1 MKKGRLIKMFAI
13 WKREVQAYFYQPIAY
28 ILIGFFFLISSIYFI
43 FGTVASYYAQLNNLL
58 SSIVFILT
66 FICPILTMRILTE
79 DRKNGTAVLLVT
91 SPVDVYQIV
100 LGKFLASFTVFMVM
114 FASSFIYLAIIYI
127 LGGKPEIPRLIG
139 GYIAF
144 LLIGACY
151 VAIGVFASSLTEN
164 QIVAA
169 IISFAILLLINIID
183 PIASFI
189 GGFPAKVLDMFS
201 LLSRYEALNSGIFD
215 ITSII
220 YYLSFTAVFLFLTT
234 RVIDKRRWSQG

>member
-1 MKKGRLIKMFAI
+1 MLAI

-28 ILIGFFFLISSIYFI
+28 ILIGLFFLISSIYFT
-43 FGTVASYYAQLNNLL
+43 FGTVASQYAELNMLL

-79 DRKNGTAVLLVT
+79 DRKNGTEVLLVT

-100 LGKFLASFTVFMVM
+100 LGKFLASFTVFLVM
-114 FASSFIYLAIIYI
+114 FASTFIYLAIIYI
-127 LGGKPEIPRLIG
+127 LGGKPEIPMLIG
-139 GYIAF
+139 GYIGF

-169 IISFAILLLINIID
+169 IISFAILLLVNLVD
-183 PIASFI
+183 PIASYV
-189 GGFPAKVLDMFS
+189 GGFTAKVLNIFS
-201 LLSRYEALNSGIFD
+201 LVSRYDDLNEGIFD
-215 ITSII
+215 LTTVI

>member
-1 MKKGRLIKMFAI
+1 MLAI

-28 ILIGFFFLISSIYFI
+28 ILIGFFFLISSIYFT
-43 FGTVASYYAQLNNLL
+43 FGTIASQVAEMNYLL
-58 SSIVFILT
+58 SNIIFILT
-66 FICPILTMRILTE
+66 FVSPILTMRILTE
-79 DRKNGTAVLLVT
+79 DRKNGTEVLLVT

-100 LGKFLASFTVFMVM
+100 LGKFLASFTVFLVM
-114 FASSFIYLAIIYI
+114 LASTFIYLIIIYV
-127 LGGKPEIPRLIG
+127 LGGKPEIPMLIG
-139 GYIAF
+139 GYIGF
-144 LLIGACY
+144 LLVGASY

-169 IISFAILLLINIID
+169 IISFAILLLINLID
-183 PIASFI
+183 PIASFV
-189 GGFPAKVLDMFS
+189 GGFTAKVLDIFS
-201 LLSRYEALNSGIFD
+201 LLSRYSDLNSGILD